1 MRTPKKKS
9 AQNIRIFLVDDHPLV
24 REGLRQCLQQEPGF
38 TVCGHASNVEQA
50 LRAIQLDPPDLVI
63 VDIALPG
70 RDGLELI
77 KDLRVLH
84 PACRCLVLS
93 MFDEELYAERALRA
107 GAYGYVMKHEPP
119 EQLIHAIRQVLAGT
133 LVAGTAILQRA
144 LKVNLR
150 QPEAQRVTPE
160 QQLTDRE
167 LEVYRLIGLGR
178 PRAAMARQ
186 LGISVKTFEAHRAN
200 IRKKLGL
207 DSASALMLRAAQF
220 VQEKA

>member
-1 MRTPKKKS
+1 MSMPKNKPTP
-9 AQNIRIFLVDDHPLV
+9 QVRIFLVDDHPLV

-38 TVCGHASNVEQA
+38 SVSGHASNVAQA
-50 LRAIQLDPPDLVI
+50 LRALKLDPPDLVI

-77 KDLRVLH
+77 KDLRALQ
-84 PACRCLVLS
+84 PGCRCLVLS

-107 GAYGYVMKHEPP
+107 GARGYVMKHEPP
-119 EQLIHAIRQVLAGT
+119 EKLIQAIHKVLAGT

-144 LKVNLR
+144 LKTNLQ
-150 QPEAQRVTPE
+150 QPGAAHMTPE

-178 PRAAMARQ
+178 QRAAIALQ
-186 LGISVKTFEAHRAN
+186 LGVSVKTIEAHRAN

-207 DSASALMLRAAQF
+207 ANASALLLRAAQF
-220 VQEKA
+220 IRNKA

>member
-1 MRTPKKKS
+1 MTKLKKKNTP
-9 AQNIRIFLVDDHPLV
+9 QVRIFLVDDHPLV

-38 TVCGHASNVEQA
+38 TVCGHASNVAQA
-50 LRAIQLDPPDLVI
+50 LRAIKLNPPDLVI

-70 RDGLELI
+70 RDGLELV
-77 KDLRVLH
+77 KDLHVLH
-84 PACRCLVLS
+84 PACWCLVLS

-107 GAYGYVMKHEPP
+107 GAHGYVMKHEPP
-119 EQLIHAIRQVLAGT
+119 EKLIQAIHQVLAGT
-133 LVAGTAILQRA
+133 LVAGRAILQRA
-144 LKVNLR
+144 LKMHLH
-150 QPEAQRVTPE
+150 QPEDQHVAPE

-167 LEVYRLIGLGR
+167 LEVYRLIGLGQ

-207 DSASALMLRAAQF
+207 GSAGALMLRASQF
-220 VQEKA
+220 VMEKA

>member
-38 TVCGHASNVEQA
+38 TVSGHASDVAHA
-50 LRAIQLDPPDLVI
+50 LRAIKADPPDLVI

-77 KDLRVLH
+77 KDLRIMH
-84 PACRCLVLS
+84 PECRCLVLS
-93 MFDEELYAERALRA
+93 MFDEEVYAERALRA
-107 GAYGYVMKHEPP
+107 GAHGYVMKHEPP
-119 EQLIHAIRQVLAGT
+119 EKLTHAIRQVLAGT
-133 LVAGTAILQRA
+133 LVAGSSILQRA
-144 LKVNLR
+144 LKLNLR
-150 QPEAQRVTPE
+150 QTESQPVAPER
-160 QQLTDRE
+160 QLTDRE
-167 LEVYRLIGLGR
+167 LEIYRLIGLGR

-207 DSASALMLRAAQF
+207 SSAGALLLHASQF
-220 VQEKA
+220 VRDKA